1 MTAPVLDLEQYA
13 PAQLTFLANRLSV
26 SANAIYREKF
36 RVGVTEWRVMALLAA
51 EAPIPASRIC
61 QVLGIDK
68 GPVSRCLAGME
79 QAGHVRV
86 KPDRDD
92 ARRRPVALTG
102 PGRRLH
108 DRIIKL
114 ELAREEKL
122 LTGLKPAE
130 RKSLLNLLSRLRA
143 NLDTLND

>member
-1 MTAPVLDLEQYA
+1 
-13 PAQLTFLANRLSV
+13 
-26 SANAIYREKF
+26 
-36 RVGVTEWRVMALLAA
+36 
-51 EAPIPASRIC
+51 
-61 QVLGIDK
+61 
-68 GPVSRCLAGME
+68 ME

-108 DRIIKL
+108 DRIITL

-130 RKSLLNLLSRLRA
+130 RKSLLNLLTRLRA
-143 NLDTLND
+143 NLATLAE